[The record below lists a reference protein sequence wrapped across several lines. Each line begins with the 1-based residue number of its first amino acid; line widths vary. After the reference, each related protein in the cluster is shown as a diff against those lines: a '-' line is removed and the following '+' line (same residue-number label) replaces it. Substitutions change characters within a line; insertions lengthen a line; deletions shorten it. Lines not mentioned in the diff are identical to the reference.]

1 MILQLVITGAPL
13 QLNLFGILP
22 LKQPI
27 FSLLD
32 SFLLITLLP
41 VFSSNAEAHSLGKH
55 VSGLTSQPWPLGSL
69 GRSERGRGA
78 GVLRGLRYIG
88 LVAVWPWANRSCL
101 WAQIQSKRAGG

>member
-41 VFSSNAEAHSLGKH
+41 VFSSNAEARSLGKH
-55 VSGLTSQPWPLGSL
+55 VSGLTSQPWPLDSL
-69 GRSERGRGA
+69 GRSDRGRGA

-88 LVAVWPWANRSCL
+88 LVAVWSWENRSCL
-101 WAQIQSKRAGG
+101 WA